1 MYRGVGGVSGVM
13 GVNAEGKSVGRR
25 IGSITDGTSNTI
37 MFIECPDHMAVPWT
51 KPDGGI
57 NPAKVSPWQ
66 LQGNYRGGFSTSFC
80 DGSTRWIET
89 TLGAETFKA
98 LLGFDDGIVTNF

>member
-1 MYRGVGGVSGVM
+1 
-13 GVNAEGKSVGRR
+13 
-25 IGSITDGTSNTI
+25 